1 MLVPDIV
8 VSELPDTAYVP
19 EPEVGETVSVMLQ
32 LQFEPDVVQVRAR
45 RAGVAE
51 DAVGNPSLADEHRL
65 GDAPMARRRGLA
77 TASGRESTPAPG

>member
-32 LQFEPDVVQVRAR
+32 LQFEPDVVQVALD
-45 RAGVAE
+45 V
-51 DAVGNPSLADEHRL
+51 P
-65 GDAPMARRRGLA
+65 
-77 TASGRESTPAPG
+77 ASPKMPWEIPPLPTSIA